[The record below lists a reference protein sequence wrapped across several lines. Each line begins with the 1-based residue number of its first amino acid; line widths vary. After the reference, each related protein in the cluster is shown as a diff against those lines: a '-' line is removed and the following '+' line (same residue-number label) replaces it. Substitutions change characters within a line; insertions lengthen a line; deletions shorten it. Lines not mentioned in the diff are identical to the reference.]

1 MNVIFSFSNQFI
13 SCHIIGSGKNSKI
26 CKPCCNLKSVLDARK
41 ARLMKRSPVNM
52 RIGEMSTAEL
62 QEALK
67 NSMKESKNRRTQ
79 VIRMARRL
87 KVCGLF
93 ILRS

>member
-1 MNVIFSFSNQFI
+1 
-13 SCHIIGSGKNSKI
+13 
-26 CKPCCNLKSVLDARK
+26 
-41 ARLMKRSPVNM
+41 MKRSPVNM

-67 NSMKESKNRRTQ
+67 NSMKESKNRRMQ